1 MDGAHWRSPD
11 IDRPLYLRNKAKTAA
26 EGGTNLRNETKCALV
41 IDESLPLGLIANTA
55 AILGAAL
62 GKNSPSLLGGNV
74 TDGSGIEHLGSSKSP
89 FPY

>member
-1 MDGAHWRSPD
+1 M
-11 IDRPLYLRNKAKTAA
+11 
-26 EGGTNLRNETKCALV
+26 
-41 IDESLPLGLIANTA
+41 IDESLLLGLIANTA